1 MRAILHSLIS
11 TGQESGSPETSPQGG
26 TVSYG
31 EKERNGHSRQGE
43 ALGRTLGL
51 WASEVHLDSVH
62 MLILKCEMVTDSEL
76 CEEHVLSP
84 QGLCSLQ
91 YSQNK
96 KFKERRQKKRKGK
109 KPKSDT
115 WGTHSNI
122 IRAHVCTAAQ
132 SCLTPCDSVDYSPPG
147 FSVQGIS
154 QARIGEW
161 VSISFSI
168 MWVHEPKQSD
178 VFI

>member
-26 TVSYG
+26 SVSYG
-31 EKERNGHSRQGE
+31 EKERNGPSRQGK
-43 ALGRTLGL
+43 ALGQTPGQ

-96 KFKERRQKKRKGK
+96 KFKERRQKKEKRQKARGK
-109 KPKSDT
+109 T
-115 WGTHSNI
+115 ELVT
-122 IRAHVCTAAQ
+122 
-132 SCLTPCDSVDYSPPG
+132 
-147 FSVQGIS
+147 
-154 QARIGEW
+154 
-161 VSISFSI
+161 
-168 MWVHEPKQSD
+168 
-178 VFI
+178 